1 MKAREGLCVSLAFV
15 ALAACGGGESGLS
28 PLPGAADASA
38 PTHPVATAPTATP
51 FPDAGPVDPGGTFAD
66 AGVVKRT
73 VTLRNPF
80 GGPAGN
86 LFVDGDIELS
96 AQAAGSSGQ
105 FGVLGF
111 DAGGAG
117 AKAFVVETGGLCK
130 SGVHCAVVDNSIL
143 LYFRGAAAN
152 LGDGVVARLAVR
164 PPAGKSCTIVRS
176 VLVACDTQMVVK
188 KLLPSPVFDDAGWCS
203 QTATLGPR
211 DFGLCLMVQNTL
223 QADETAL
230 VDAATLGPD
239 DGTITPRLGEIWVP
253 DAQTTSRLSAIGSYL
268 RRTMP
273 LGRTA
278 PSGPRAI
285 NVDL

>member
-1 MKAREGLCVSLAFV
+1 MNTRESLCAALAAL

-28 PLPGAADASA
+28 PLSSAPDAAA
-38 PTHPVATAPTATP
+38 PTHPAATAPTATP
-51 FPDAGPVDPGGTFAD
+51 FPDAGPVDPGGPFAD

-73 VTLRNPF
+73 VALRNPF

-96 AQAAGSSGQ
+96 VQPTGSSGQ

-111 DAGGAG
+111 DTGGAG

-130 SGVHCAVVDNSIL
+130 SGVHCAVVDSSIL
-143 LYFRGAAAN
+143 LYFRGASAN

-164 PPAGKSCTIVRS
+164 PPKGKPCTIVSS
-176 VLVACDTQMVVK
+176 VLVACDTQAVVK
-188 KLLPSPVFDDAGWCS
+188 KLLASPAFDDAGWCNQS
-203 QTATLGPR
+203 ATLGPR

-223 QADETAL
+223 HADERAL

-239 DGTITPRLGEIWVP
+239 DGTIAPRLGEIWVP
-253 DAQTTSRLSAIGSYL
+253 DAQTTSRLSAIGDHL

-278 PSGPRAI
+278 PSGPRAPK
-285 NVDL
+285 VDL